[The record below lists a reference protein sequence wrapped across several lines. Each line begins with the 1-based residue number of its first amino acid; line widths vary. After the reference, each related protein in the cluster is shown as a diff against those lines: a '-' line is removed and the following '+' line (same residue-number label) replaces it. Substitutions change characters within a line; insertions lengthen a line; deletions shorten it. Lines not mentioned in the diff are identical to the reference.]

1 MRGAGS
7 SLWMIHCLR
16 GMYRCMPYAA
26 SGHYCLHP
34 LVVGGVGCLTQ
45 VPCHTYLPQ
54 WRVPMSDDTS
64 APRDEVPGLRTR
76 GASKILGANGERFA
90 ATWLEALGYTIVE
103 RNWRCPY
110 GELDVI
116 ARSGGE
122 WVFFEVKTRRGRG
135 MGAPEE
141 AVTRT

>member
-1 MRGAGS
+1 
-7 SLWMIHCLR
+7 
-16 GMYRCMPYAA
+16 
-26 SGHYCLHP
+26 
-34 LVVGGVGCLTQ
+34 
-45 VPCHTYLPQ
+45 
-54 WRVPMSDDTS
+54 MSDDPS
-64 APRDEVPGLRTR
+64 SSRGDVPNRR
-76 GASKILGANGERFA
+76 VHGASKILGANGERFA
-90 ATWLEALGYTIVE
+90 ATWLEARGYTIVE

-141 AVTRT
+141 AVTRTKRARLVLSAQAYLAEHGCEDAPYRIDVLAIELSPAGTLVAVRHYPRGVELEE